1 METHAEITKGKRV
14 LMPSVADLG
23 IRAKTSLVI
32 VMVAS
37 WGGGVGDNLNKKRLR
52 GYDIVQKK

>member
-14 LMPSVADLG
+14 LMPSVTDLG
-23 IRAKTSLVI
+23 IGPKMSLVI

-37 WGGGVGDNLNKKRLR
+37 GWGWGRGG
-52 GYDIVQKK
+52 